1 MQHIAVFIVSVLFAR
16 CCIPRAH
23 CRKNKNKQTNKQKQ
37 NKLEK
42 MICFTAN
49 LSVCLQIQMFQKF
62 AISNA
67 PNKHNLKLMQ
77 LVLNSSD
84 A

>member
-23 CRKNKNKQTNKQKQ
+23 CRKNKNKQTNK

-42 MICFTAN
+42 TICFTAN

-77 LVLNSSD
+77 LVLNLSG